1 MKTFYAVQFKHNTAA
16 MPAAT
21 LWAATPAQALR
32 EAAAMLGMDTDPYTQ
47 TYTLTLEAVPLT
59 TAELEG

>member
-1 MKTFYAVQFKHNTAA
+1 MKTFYAVQYKQPARWAA
-16 MPAAT
+16 A
-21 LWAATPAQALR
+21 LWAETPAQALR